1 MYTNIDICI
10 VVKNLL
16 MTILSSY
23 LLSDHQ
29 KHKKNLVHFSCY
41 ILLDEIKQKISFF
54 NDIPFF
60 KKIFIFLIFNEQVVV
75 LTI

>member
-16 MTILSSY
+16 ITTLSSY

-29 KHKKNLVHFSCY
+29 
-41 ILLDEIKQKISFF
+41 
-54 NDIPFF
+54 
-60 KKIFIFLIFNEQVVV
+60 
-75 LTI
+75 

>member
-16 MTILSSY
+16 MTILPSY

-29 KHKKNLVHFSCY
+29 
-41 ILLDEIKQKISFF
+41 
-54 NDIPFF
+54 
-60 KKIFIFLIFNEQVVV
+60 
-75 LTI
+75 